1 MPDRQISRNQLVD
14 RSHCTRARFMPIA
27 SLVIVVGLTA
37 SLGYAP
43 TVWGGPPADEAELP
57 AATTPEAGAD
67 ADAAA
72 SESFDAIMDADPTS
86 APTEGVTPDAAALP
100 PADALPEDA
109 VSVPGASSLRGKM
122 EAGMSDLGELAVE
135 ARNDADLVRATC
147 VLDKQDRAND
157 VMDLGTSELLVI
169 RDPSASEQARDFALE
184 KLEAAAGRVDKLVEE
199 AKECAGQQGPED
211 EANITRNDSD
221 EPRTIP
227 MWDPS
232 AGLGHNQVPPPMD
245 GAWPPI
251 ASPIE

>member
-1 MPDRQISRNQLVD
+1 MPDRKHSRN
-14 RSHCTRARFMPIA
+14 HCTRVRLVPIA
-27 SLVIVVGLTA
+27 SLVVVVGLTA
-37 SLGYAP
+37 SLGYAR

-57 AATTPEAGAD
+57 AATTPEAGVAPEGD
-67 ADAAA
+67 AGDA

-86 APTEGVTPDAAALP
+86 APTERPNVTPDAAALP
-100 PADALPEDA
+100 PADELPEDT

-184 KLEAAAGRVDKLVEE
+184 KLEAAADRVDKLVEE

-211 EANITRNDSD
+211 EANITRNESD

-232 AGLGHNQVPPPMD
+232 AGLGNTSVPPPMD